1 MFSKIFKFRLDKL
14 YDGVV
19 YYKKYILD
27 DRKKTILVPLTE
39 KQKAQLAVVAARR
52 KAERDY
58 RRQVEAELALLP
70 PCKQCANCA
79 NDCKQDCRVLSV
91 SCLKKKVVKK

>member
-1 MFSKIFKFRLDKL
+1 MFLRIFEFILDKL
-14 YDGVV
+14 YGNML
-19 YYKKYILD
+19 YYKKYLLD
-27 DRKKTILVPLTE
+27 NRKKVILVPLTE
-39 KQKAQLAVVAARR
+39 KQKAQLAVVAARQ

-58 RRQVEAELALLP
+58 RRQVEAELSLLS
-70 PCKQCANCA
+70 PCKQCANCV